1 MVTHKEV
8 FSLKSIHCLSCAY
21 LLIFTSWFVIFS
33 KENVYNRIIFLTI
46 YSHSREQKI
55 KKKSSIPVALFF
67 AILCKTILITY
78 LHCKENL
85 YAKMCFFKGPKIWVG
100 RRSCFFSVPIHITK
114 HWKIAKTKINSITLL
129 YNPTSKW
136 TKNKFKESYEP
147 IKNFVKPTKIYK
159 FLFAL
164 ELIVR

>member
-1 MVTHKEV
+1 MYIIGLY
-8 FSLKSIHCLSCAY
+8 SLQYS
-21 LLIFTSWFVIFS
+21 
-33 KENVYNRIIFLTI
+33 RI
-46 YSHSREQKI
+46 REI
-55 KKKSSIPVALFF
+55 RKKPLG
-67 AILCKTILITY
+67 TY
-78 LHCKENL
+78 LGH
-85 YAKMCFFKGPKIWVG
+85 I
-100 RRSCFFSVPIHITK
+100 RFSVPFAFFFAFLILIITYFAKLSLLLIYIAKKIFMRKCVSLKVQKFELLVGHVFFCIHITK